1 MTKLNSKKAFVLFLL
16 SMLFTCTILSTGT
29 KVLERNKTVYSL
41 LFTLKKEAIWR
52 LWIFLVGTCGTNM
65 CNCMTDP
72 GECLAVS
79 HGMPF
84 RGTILSMKQTQV

>member
-1 MTKLNSKKAFVLFLL
+1 MHYNSF
-16 SMLFTCTILSTGT
+16 LSTGT

-72 GECLAVS
+72 AECLAVY
-79 HGMPF
+79 HGVPF
-84 RGTILSMKQTQV
+84 RGTI